1 MKNLIFDKINILF
14 MKQAIFSIFL
24 LIVTATGAIA
34 QNLKLNE
41 NNIDEIVNALTLE
54 EKSKLLVGCGRS
66 VAFLAAFG
74 GNGMIGQHSDIVSG
88 AAGST
93 FEIERLGITP
103 TVVADGPAGLR
114 ISPTREGTDRTF
126 YCTGFPVGISLAS
139 SWNTELVREV
149 GAAIGNEVLEY
160 GVDVLLAPG
169 MNLQR
174 SPLGGRNFEYYSED
188 PLVTGKIAAAFI
200 NGVQSNGVGTSIKHY
215 AANSQE
221 TNRKGVN
228 DVVSQRPLR
237 ELYLKGFEIAVRE
250 AHPWTVMSSY
260 NLLNGEYTQESYDLL
275 TTILR
280 DEWGFDGIVLSDWT
294 DKAETRSA
302 AREIHAGQDLK
313 MPGAPVLSED
323 IVAAVKEG
331 RVSMEDVDLCVKRM
345 LQYIVRTPRF
355 KGYKFSENPDLK
367 AHAAITR
374 QSATEGMVLLKN
386 DKGTLPIKSAEKI
399 AVFGITSYDFI
410 AGGTGSGNVN
420 KAYVVDLIEGLNN
433 AGLKPSESLA
443 DLYMA
448 YKDFQETKNAAYGQ
462 RSTILG
468 KPVLPEMEIDRRL
481 IDLQAAQTDMAIL
494 TIGRQAGEG
503 RDRAIDDDF
512 NLTRL
517 ERQMMSDIC
526 DAFHLQGKKVVVILN
541 MGNAIE
547 TASWKG
553 MPDAILMA
561 WQPGQEGGNS
571 VADVL
576 VGKSNPSGKLT
587 MTFPVNCMD
596 VPSSFNFPIGAQPA
610 AGGAAGNRKNY
621 DYTLHSEGM
630 DVGYRYFNTNNVE
643 VSYPF
648 GFGLSYTTFAYGK
661 PTVKAVADGFEAAVT
676 VTNTGKVAGKEVV
689 QLYVSAPEGGLEKP
703 SAELRSFAKTR
714 ELQPGESQT
723 LTFKVDTYTLASFNE
738 VTSSWETAAGRY
750 TLLFA
755 SNVEDVRQTAVF
767 TLKKPAAWKAAD
779 VLAPD
784 RPL

>member
-1 MKNLIFDKINILF
+1 MNRFLFTLPLLLALGSNL
-14 MKQAIFSIFL
+14 A
-24 LIVTATGAIA
+24 A
-34 QNLKLNE
+34 QELKLDE
-41 NNIDEIVNALTLE
+41 NNIDAIVNAMTLE
-54 EKSKLLVGCGRS
+54 EKTNLLVGRGRS
-66 VAFLAAFG
+66 VAFLAAFS
-74 GNGMIGQHSDIVSG
+74 GNGMIGQHADIVSG

-93 FEIERLGITP
+93 FELKRLGITP

-114 ISPTREGTDRTF
+114 ISPTREDTDRTF

-139 SWNTELVREV
+139 SWNTELVGEV

-174 SPLGGRNFEYYSED
+174 SPLAGRNFEYYSED
-188 PLVTGKIAAAFI
+188 PLVTGKIAAAFV
-200 NGVQSNGVGTSIKHY
+200 NGVQSNGVGTSVKHY

-228 DVVSQRPLR
+228 EVVAQRPLR

-250 AHPWTVMSSY
+250 ARPWTVMSSY

-294 DKAETRSA
+294 DKAPTRSA

-323 IVAAVKEG
+323 IATAVKEG
-331 RVSMEDVDLCVKRM
+331 RLSMEDLDLCVKRM

-355 KGYKFSENPDLK
+355 KGYKYSENPDLK
-367 AHAAITR
+367 GHAAITR

-386 DKGTLPIKSAEKI
+386 ERETLPIKGAEKI
-399 AVFGITSYDFI
+399 AVFGINSYDFI

-433 AGLKPSESLA
+433 AGLQPTESLS

-448 YKDFQETKNAAYGQ
+448 YKKYQETKNAAAGQ

-468 KPVLPEMEIDRRL
+468 KPVLPEMEIGRNL
-481 IDLQAAQTDMAIL
+481 IDIQAAQADMAIL

-512 NLTRL
+512 NLTQL
-517 ERQMMSDIC
+517 ERKLLTDIC
-526 DAFHLQGKKVVVILN
+526 DAFHMQGKKVVVILN

-576 VGKSNPSGKLT
+576 VGKANPSGKLT

-596 VPSSFNFPIGAQPA
+596 VPSSFNYPIGVQASSGTA
-610 AGGAAGNRKNY
+610 AAAPRKNI
-621 DYTLHSEGM
+621 DFTLHTEGM
-630 DVGYRYFNTNNVE
+630 DVGYRYFHTNGVN

-648 GFGLSYTTFAYGK
+648 GFGLSYTTFAYSK
-661 PTVKAVADGFEAAVT
+661 PTVKALADGFEATVT

-689 QLYVSAPEGGLEKP
+689 QLYVSAPDGGLVKP
-703 SAELRSFAKTR
+703 AVELRSFAKTR
-714 ELQPGESQT
+714 ELRPGESQV
-723 LTFKVDTYTLASFNE
+723 LTFRVDTYGLASFNE
-738 VTSSWETAAGRY
+738 ATSSWETASGEY
-750 TLLFA
+750 TLYFA
-755 SNVEDVRQTAVF
+755 ANVEDFRQKAVYK
-767 TLKKPAAWKAAD
+767 LKKAVSRKVAD
-779 VLAPD
+779 VLPPD
-784 RPL
+784 MDL

>member
-1 MKNLIFDKINILF
+1 MLYCDMKLHKTILTLAAVAALSS
-14 MKQAIFSIFL
+14 QL
-24 LIVTATGAIA
+24 GA
-34 QNLKLNE
+34 QSLMLNE
-41 NNIDEIVNALTLE
+41 KNIDQIVNAMTLE
-54 EKSKLLVGCGRS
+54 EKSQLLVGCGRS

-93 FEIERLGITP
+93 FEIKRLGITP

-114 ISPTREGTDRTF
+114 ISPTRENTDKTF

-139 SWNTELVREV
+139 SWNTELVKEV

-169 MNLQR
+169 MNLMR
-174 SPLGGRNFEYYSED
+174 SPLCGRNFEYYSED
-188 PLVTGKIAAAFI
+188 PVLTGKIAASFV

-228 DVVSQRPLR
+228 DVIAKRPLR

-250 AHPWTVMSSY
+250 AKPWTVMSSY

-280 DEWGFDGIVLSDWT
+280 QEWGFDGIVLSDWT

-302 AREIHAGQDLK
+302 AREVHAGQDLK
-313 MPGAPVLSED
+313 MPGAPILSDD
-323 IVAAVKEG
+323 IVSAVKEG
-331 RVSMEDVDLCVKRM
+331 RLSMADVDLCVKRM
-345 LQYIVRTPRF
+345 LEYIIRTPRF
-355 KGYKFSENPDLK
+355 KGYRFSENPDLE

-386 DKGTLPIKSAEKI
+386 DAATLPIRNVEKV

-433 AGLKPSESLA
+433 AGLKPTESLS
-443 DLYMA
+443 DVYTT
-448 YKDFQETKNAAYGQ
+448 YKGYQEALNAAHGR
-462 RSTILG
+462 RSSMLG
-468 KPVLPEMEIDRRL
+468 KPVLPEMPISKSL
-481 IDLQAAQTDMAIL
+481 IELQAKEADMAII

-503 RDRAIDDDF
+503 RDRGIEDDF
-512 NLTRL
+512 NITAL
-517 ERQMMSDIC
+517 ERQILDDVCNS
-526 DAFHLQGKKVVVILN
+526 FHMQGKKVVVILN

-553 MPDAILMA
+553 QPDAILMA

-576 VGKSNPSGKLT
+576 VGKANPSGKLT
-587 MTFPVNCMD
+587 MTFPVNGLD
-596 VPSSFNFPIGAQPA
+596 VPSSMNYPIANTAAAQTSGRAP
-610 AGGAAGNRKNY
+610 RKNI
-621 DYTLHSEGM
+621 DYTLHAEGM

-648 GFGLSYTTFAYGK
+648 GYGLSYTSFSYSK
-661 PTVKAVADGFEAAVT
+661 PTVKATADGFEATVT
-676 VTNTGKVAGKEVV
+676 VTNTGKLAGKEVV
-689 QLYVSAPEGGLEKP
+689 QLYVNAPSGGLVKP
-703 SAELRSFAKTR
+703 AKELKAFAKTR
-714 ELQPGESQT
+714 ELKPGESQVV
-723 LTFKVDTYTLASFNE
+723 TFTVDAYSLASFNE
-738 VTSSWETAAGRY
+738 GSSSWETAAGKY
-750 TLLFA
+750 TLYFA
-755 SNVEDVRQTAVF
+755 ANIEDVRQSASYTH
-767 TLKKPAAWKAAD
+767 KKTSSWKVND

-784 RPL
+784 MEL